1 VSEKLVRTI
10 PGSTSTVRIPNGS
23 TSGASASDPDVRCSM
38 RGWPARFGLVAA
50 GLGVCVLPEPAAAS
64 VPAGVAVVQVDD
76 PGWAGRVTMAVTAP
90 GTGGD
95 AGGVNAGSV
104 DAGSVAAVL
113 AALRAAAATLD
124 RPRPAVV
131 R

>member
-1 VSEKLVRTI
+1 LPEPEVRYA
-10 PGSTSTVRIPNGS
+10 V
-23 TSGASASDPDVRCSM
+23 

-50 GLGVCVLPEPAAAS
+50 AS
-64 VPAGVAVVQVDD
+64 VPAGVAVVRVDD

-95 AGGVNAGSV
+95 AAGI
-104 DAGSVAAVL
+104 AAVL